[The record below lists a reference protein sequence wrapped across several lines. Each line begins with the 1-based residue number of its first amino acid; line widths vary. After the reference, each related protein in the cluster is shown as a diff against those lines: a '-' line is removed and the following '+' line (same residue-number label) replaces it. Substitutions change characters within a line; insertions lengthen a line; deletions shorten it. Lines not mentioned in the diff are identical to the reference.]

1 MRPKLPAL
9 ILALSMTTLA
19 LVPVAAAR
27 EETKAYTT
35 GADVLAACED
45 GDLVGALAGGNYGS
59 ACFDVKDG
67 ETEVSVEIQDAYQP
81 AIGGAIS
88 FHDADGDSVG
98 EVQPFCGGSSDPVP
112 LPPDA
117 ASIEVFVNGPVF
129 EFVDCQGTGTSTFGD
144 VTATFS

>member
-1 MRPKLPAL
+1 MRSKLPAL
-9 ILALSMTTLA
+9 VLALSMTSLA

-35 GADVLAACED
+35 GADVLAACQD

-59 ACFDVKDG
+59 ACFDVEDG
-67 ETEVSVEIQDAYQP
+67 ETEVSLQIQDVYLQD
-81 AIGGAIS
+81 IGGAIS

-98 EVQPFCGGSSDPVP
+98 DLEPFCGGSSGPVP
-112 LPPDA
+112 LPSGT

-129 EFVDCQGTGTSTFGD
+129 QLVDCQTTATSTFGD